1 MTRSILDDYPEEC
14 AALIRAAFLAGAE
27 AKAMEYWAAFVW
39 LVAFDWKMNGSSQN
53 HPATAR

>member
-1 MTRSILDDYPEEC
+1 MTRIILDDYPEEC

-39 LVAFDWKMNGSSQN
+39 LVAFDLVMRQN
-53 HPATAR
+53 IVP

>member
-39 LVAFDWKMNGSSQN
+39 LVAFDLVMNLGCKSK
-53 HPATAR
+53 PME